1 MDKAY
6 VMLGTAQAKIGLKR
20 WPDALADL
28 ETGQRLARS
37 IGITDLVMDYEKA
50 LAELAGHMGDASAAV
65 AHFTRYLEMK
75 DSLQGEETQRELA
88 RLRTAFETERKEKD
102 NQLLRAENQA
112 QQDRIRQRNIQLL
125 GLAALVVLALL
136 AALLF
141 RRNYRQ
147 KRHHAE
153 VLEGL
158 NARLSANNAEITEIN
173 GLLESR
179 LLRSQMNPHFI
190 YNALGSAVELNDAG
204 RASEATDYLRGF
216 ARLLR
221 MVLDHSV
228 GGMVGITEELEFLRH
243 YLLLESKRVAG
254 LTYAVEADPDLIDG
268 DAELPALVVQPFVE
282 NAVWHG
288 LGGKEGERS
297 VHVDFTRNGAGIRCT
312 ITDNGVGRGRNG
324 KADHRSLG
332 MQLTEE
338 RLRLLARRIGGSGSM
353 AVEDLVDADGRPMG
367 TRVTLLLD
375 VDQGLSFQHD
385 QGIAGG
391 R

>member
-1 MDKAY
+1 
-6 VMLGTAQAKIGLKR
+6 
-20 WPDALADL
+20 
-28 ETGQRLARS
+28 
-37 IGITDLVMDYEKA
+37 
-50 LAELAGHMGDASAAV
+50 
-65 AHFTRYLEMK
+65 
-75 DSLQGEETQRELA
+75 
-88 RLRTAFETERKEKD
+88 
-102 NQLLRAENQA
+102 
-112 QQDRIRQRNIQLL
+112 
-125 GLAALVVLALL
+125 
-136 AALLF
+136 
-141 RRNYRQ
+141 
-147 KRHHAE
+147 
-153 VLEGL
+153 
-158 NARLSANNAEITEIN
+158 
-173 GLLESR
+173 
-179 LLRSQMNPHFI
+179 MNPHFI